1 MTLPDRIARS
11 TFVALAVGLG
21 WGIRGDFGHL
31 IGAMF
36 PGACLAMGFAYVSRQ
51 RSLFL
56 WMPVLAAVSAIG
68 IGSGGT
74 MSYGILH
81 GFAQSDT
88 FINYSYGFLTLFLQG
103 AAWGTFGGAMVGLVL
118 DRESMRTGQWLGF
131 VLTILA
137 GGWFTSFVVVTWL
150 GFHINPP
157 RNNTS
162 ITFFGAAL
170 AQLIWLAL
178 NQKWSGFRGG
188 LLGYLGFGL
197 GMSGGRLLGN
207 VANVLQ
213 STSLDFTINHWNVME
228 TSCGMIGGF
237 VFAFGMLKYAYP
249 APPERENLGWTSVLS
264 ITFVLGVI
272 PLWHRLTRIRPD
284 EKLAGWANELKG
296 YGYDNPEQLA
306 ESILWQLDAICVMGF
321 VGAALWMLIH
331 FRRWQPLA
339 WFPVMW
345 LALTMLL
352 FQNVNA
358 LYFWYLH
365 REKQVN
371 MHSVFWALFGL
382 MAAYVVVSSL
392 LRPKPSADESQSAD
406 VSVPWPQWLGI
417 AAACFAGIVLVAGFV
432 NGEETMR
439 SANTRWPVWNWSEG
453 PFPGK
458 SGNTEQAAP
467 AKN

>member
-1 MTLPDRIARS
+1 
-11 TFVALAVGLG
+11 
-21 WGIRGDFGHL
+21 
-31 IGAMF
+31 MF

-56 WMPVLAAVSAIG
+56 WMPILAAVSAIG
-68 IGSGGT
+68 IGSGGA

-81 GFAQSDT
+81 GYAQSDT

-118 DRESMRTGQWLGF
+118 EREALRTTQWLSL
-131 VLTILA
+131 VLTVMA
-137 GGWFTSFVVVTWL
+137 GGWFTSFLIVDSL

-162 ITFFGAAL
+162 ITYFGAAL
-170 AQLIWLAL
+170 AQLVWLAM
-178 NQKWSGFRGG
+178 NRKWSGFRGG

-207 VANVLQ
+207 IANVLQ
-213 STSLDFTINHWNVME
+213 APSLLDFTINHWNVME
-228 TSCGMIGGF
+228 TSCGLIGGF

-249 APPERENLGWTSVLS
+249 APPEDESIGWTSALS

-284 EKLAGWANELKG
+284 EKLMSWANELKA
-296 YGYDNPEQLA
+296 YGYENPEQLA
-306 ESILWQLDAICVMGF
+306 ETILWQLDAICVLGF
-321 VGAALWMLIH
+321 VGAAAWMLIH

-345 LALTMLL
+345 LTLTMLL

-358 LYFWYLH
+358 LYFWYPH
-365 REKQVN
+365 REKQLN
-371 MHSVFWALFGL
+371 MHSVFWVLIGL
-382 MAAYVVVSSL
+382 MATYVIVSPL
-392 LRPKPSADESQSAD
+392 FRPKPSADDSQTAD
-406 VSVPWPQWLGI
+406 VPVPWPRWVAI
-417 AAACFAGIVLVAGFV
+417 AAACLVGIVLAASFV
-432 NGEETMR
+432 NGEETMG
-439 SANTRWPVWNWSEG
+439 SANTRWPVWSWSEG

-458 SGNTEQAAP
+458 AAEAQQGAP
-467 AKN
+467 AK